1 MTFAIF
7 EKTLSEL
14 RDVEHKFV
22 RAIELIRKTYPII
35 GPSLELH
42 AEYYEFLREFETCP
56 ECIDYDRVH
65 TPACKLHPDHD
76 PTPE

>member
-14 RDVEHKFV
+14 RDVEHQFV
-22 RAIELIRKTYPII
+22 RAVELIRKVYPII
-35 GPSLELH
+35 GPSLPLRDEL
-42 AEYYEFLREFETCP
+42 YDFLREFETCE
-56 ECIDYDRVH
+56 ECNDYDRVH
-65 TPACKLHPDHD
+65 DARCPLHPDHD